1 MLARTM
7 SEHSSTI
14 SPPRLQQQPR
24 RSISQVRPEAGAI
37 KFNVNAA
44 VGLVYAAVAMV
55 VRNQRGTLLFV
66 CSKKV
71 YTSIPFHTE
80 AEALKWAVSLA
91 AALSCNEVVFEQES
105 QGCIQA
111 IRCNRSKMFKRRPL
125 KLAESIPNPSFCWSP
140 RDGNRTVHS
149 LAKWC
154 LRSKAT
160 GYLIFVIA
168 LLVNLIIKEASS
180 VVDV

>member
-1 MLARTM
+1 M
-7 SEHSSTI
+7 
-14 SPPRLQQQPR
+14 
-24 RSISQVRPEAGAI
+24 
-37 KFNVNAA
+37 
-44 VGLVYAAVAMV
+44 
-55 VRNQRGTLLFV
+55 
-66 CSKKV
+66 
-71 YTSIPFHTE
+71 
-80 AEALKWAVSLA
+80 SLA

-125 KLAESIPNPSFCWSP
+125 KLAESIPNPSFSWSP